1 MIVGQS
7 PQAGAGSQGSA
18 SRVVSDQ
25 EKALSQALQKQI
37 EKALSDRK
45 DDHRRFA
52 ENRKLLRG
60 LIPNSDKKLRVNLHF
75 ANLAAMRPQVYA
87 KDPEFAVQPTKSV
100 PMAMLPAARA
110 FGEACEALLDEML
123 TQRCALKKRAKR
135 ILTSAYTNAVGWW
148 KLSWQQ
154 GRPADPLIQNRLRD
168 SQDNLQ
174 RIQQQR
180 AELQDP
186 SAGTEL
192 DRKIAELQESIAGMQ
207 TEAERRIGRGLVLD
221 FVMPDDM
228 LILDPSIFEI
238 QDYMRAGKIA
248 QCVWMTCEQYETAFG
263 YKPEKAKKFSAKPK
277 PDETA
282 TQSGQ
287 GSEAGSQL
295 VRVFEVWDQESNR
308 VHTVCLGEEGLCRES
323 YSPDWT
329 GERWYPFFLLL
340 WNEIDGAYLPPSDV
354 ELTDAVVREYNEARE
369 DLEKDRRDARPFTL
383 FRKGGQLTP
392 TDVDNI
398 RNRRGN
404 DLIGVEAVG
413 NAPLTNDIAA
423 VTLGNINPAVYD
435 TTPARSDMEQLVG
448 GGDAARGSVLKAKTA
463 TEAEILSQGLR
474 GRSAERTD
482 VIEDLLSEVGVYA
495 LEIMLRKMTADE
507 VRKIAGPDAMWPELS
522 AEDAFDQV
530 SVRVRGGS
538 TGRPDRLQE
547 QDRWTKLMPVIKD
560 TVKEIVAV
568 RQAGQEQLAQLAM
581 ALLKETLRR
590 FDERFEVDQY
600 IPDPEKQDPNAPQD
614 GGQPQIPPELI
625 AQVQEQMQALQQR
638 AEQAEQKL
646 KDREADILA
655 GVEKA
660 RADAAAKV
668 RIAEITAPIEAEAEV
683 QATRIKEEARLQ
695 LQAHTANLQAQDS
708 MAEREN
714 EAAENAELA
723 SIREQLAAID
733 GMQQQMAAFMQ
744 RMGAPKPRM
753 KVVHDMGPDGAIVSS
768 RLVPEQEEPAEVE
781 ND

>member
-7 PQAGAGSQGSA
+7 PQDGAESQGSA
-18 SRVVSDQ
+18 PRVVSDQ
-25 EKALSQALQKQI
+25 EKALSKALQQEI
-37 EKALSDRK
+37 EEALRDRQ
-45 DDHRRFA
+45 DDHKRFA
-52 ENRKLLRG
+52 DNRKLLRG
-60 LIPNSDKKLRVNLHF
+60 NIPNSDKKLRVNLHF

-100 PMAMLPAARA
+100 PPERLPAARA

-123 TQRCALKKRAKR
+123 TQRCHLKKRAKR

-154 GRPADPLIQNRLRD
+154 GRPADPLIQNRLKD

-174 RIQQQR
+174 RLQQQR
-180 AELQDP
+180 AAINDPAAGQDI
-186 SAGTEL
+186 
-192 DRKIAELQESIAGMQ
+192 DRQIAELNETIAGMR

-228 LILDPSIFEI
+228 LVLDRSVFEI
-238 QDYMRAGKIA
+238 QDYARAAKLG
-248 QCVWMTCEQYETAFG
+248 QCVWMTCEQYEAAFG
-263 YKPEKAKKFSAKPK
+263 YKPDKAKKYASKPK
-277 PDETA
+277 PDQSA
-282 TQSGQ
+282 TDGQ
-287 GSEAGSQL
+287 RNENGGSQL
-295 VRVFEVWDQESNR
+295 VRVFEVWDQQSNR

-340 WNEIDGAYLPPSDV
+340 WNEIDGAFLPPSDV

-383 FRKGGQLTP
+383 ARRGGQLTP
-392 TDVDNI
+392 TDVENI

-404 DLIGVEAVG
+404 DVILVEAVG
-413 NAPLTNDIAA
+413 NAPLTNDIAPI
-423 VTLGNINPAVYD
+423 TLGTINPAVYD
-435 TTPARSDMEQLVG
+435 TAPARSDMEQLVG

-495 LEIMLRKMTADE
+495 LEIMLRKLTPEE
-507 VRKIAGPDAMWPELS
+507 VQKVAGTDAVWPTVS
-522 AEDAFDQV
+522 AEEAFDQV

-600 IPDPEKQDPNAPQD
+600 IPDPDKQEPGAESA
-614 GGQPQIPPELI
+614 QPQIPPELI
-625 AQVQEQMQALQQR
+625 AQVQEQMAELTQR
-638 AEQAEQKL
+638 AEKAEQAL
-646 KDREADILA
+646 KDKQADILA
-655 GVEKA
+655 GVERSKA
-660 RADAAAKV
+660 EAWAKV
-668 RIAEITAPIEAEAEV
+668 EVARLTAPIQAEADVEAARV
-683 QATRIKEEARLQ
+683 KSEAAATAQ
-695 LQAHTANLQAQDS
+695 MHAASLQAQSTAEDERTMQDIEAIRQQLAGVIEFAQG
-708 MAEREN
+708 MAE
-714 EAAENAELA
+714 
-723 SIREQLAAID
+723 QL
-733 GMQQQMAAFMQ
+733 QQAT
-744 RMGAPKPRM
+744 APKPRM
-753 KVVHDMGPDGAIVSS
+753 KVAHVFGPDGAITES
-768 RLVPEQEEPAEVE
+768 RLVPDEE
-781 ND
+781 DD